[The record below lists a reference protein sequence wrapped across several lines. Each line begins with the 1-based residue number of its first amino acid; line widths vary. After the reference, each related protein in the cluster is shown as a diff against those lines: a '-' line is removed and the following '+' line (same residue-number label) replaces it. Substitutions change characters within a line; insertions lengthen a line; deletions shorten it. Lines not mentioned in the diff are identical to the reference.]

1 METLTQILRPAS
13 NCLPKG
19 VLFGGFNLPY
29 SLRWERGS
37 VTIALSANHS
47 WSRRHGLTDTERKV
61 GNSQQLHCAATLS
74 GRPDGRRHIPPD
86 SGWSITTPTTL
97 ESQPPANRRQALRHP
112 LPHRL
117 RRSIAPSS
125 SVAYRKQNIRLD
137 LITLLARAKLLPR
150 LVWSFRR
157 ICFLLTRECSN
168 QPIVELPFSS
178 GWVN

>member
-1 METLTQILRPAS
+1 VVLICPTLLQLTVRTRERYYRAQCQPLMVTET
-13 NCLPKG
+13 
-19 VLFGGFNLPY
+19 
-29 SLRWERGS
+29 
-37 VTIALSANHS
+37 
-47 WSRRHGLTDTERKV
+47 WSDRHGAK
-61 GNSQQLHCAATLS
+61 GWKQSATPLRCDS
-74 GRPDGRRHIPPD
+74 FGPAGRPPAHP

-178 GWVN
+178 G